1 MMKIT
6 SLTCDYMVNPIG
18 FDFQRPSLGWVT
30 ESGAING
37 TQAAYQIQ
45 VACDDSFM
53 DIRLDTGRVE
63 SALSAGIRLEMDLSP
78 RTRYTWRVRIWDGN
92 GEASGWSESAW
103 FETGKYSEP
112 WAGQWIGWDR
122 EFPQLR
128 GDFVVE
134 KPVRAA
140 RAYACGVGLYAM
152 FINGERVGD
161 EYLAPGFNAYDSWL
175 QYQTYDVT
183 NMLSPG
189 ANAVGCQLGNGY
201 YKGRVNWPEIRERFG
216 DRTNIFGD
224 RLAFICEIRILY
236 EDGAEAVFAS
246 DERWRAT
253 WSPWIRAEIYDGE
266 VFDARRI
273 IDGWCS
279 CEYDA
284 SRWDNA
290 LPVPIDRALLTARRS
305 LPVRTHERFR
315 PIAVLTTP
323 RGETVLDFGQNL
335 AGFLSFETDA
345 PENTELWFQFGEA
358 LDRDGNF
365 YRDNMRTAL
374 AEIRY
379 ICDGKRRHYRPE
391 FSFFGFRYVRVEGWP
406 GAIDPDA
413 FASEAVYSDMRPTGR
428 FECSDERVN
437 KLFQNSQWS
446 QKSNFVDNPTDCPQR
461 DERLGW
467 TGDAQ
472 VYCATA
478 SMNMQTDAFFRK
490 YLYDLA
496 IEQRKDDFVP
506 VVVPNI
512 LRRTGIWQLPI
523 AGWGD
528 AATIIPWTLYT
539 YYGDMAVLEAQYP
552 SMKAWVDFMRKSDT
566 KGVDRYYAFSLG
578 DWLAQDTK
586 DPDNWFGLTPAD
598 LISTAYYA
606 LSARIVARSAKLLG
620 YAEDAEAYGALAAR
634 VAEAFRD
641 EYVSR
646 NGRVISETQTAQ
658 AIALSFDLLTPE
670 QRPTA
675 AAHLAERLRIDH
687 VRLTTGFIGT
697 PCLCPAL
704 SENSLN
710 EYAYA
715 LLLQNECPSWLYE
728 VEMGATTTWER
739 WNSVRPDGSFGPV
752 GMNSL
757 NHYAFGAVCE
767 WLYRYV
773 AGINPVEQAPG
784 FKHSLLRPLPNSQL
798 AHAAASLETPYGRL
812 RSGWRLSEAGIEL
825 EFEIPFN
832 ATAEIILPDAEGVDV
847 LENGVLLGETGSLTR
862 GSGTWRYAYRPNGAT
877 IDRRVPVDVR
887 PDI

>member
-1 MMKIT
+1 MMNIIN
-6 SLTCDYMVNPIG
+6 LTCDYMDNPIG
-18 FDFQRPSLGWVT
+18 FDFNRPSLGWVT
-30 ESGAING
+30 ESEAVNG
-37 TQAAYQIQ
+37 VQTAYQIQ
-45 VACDDSFM
+45 VSLDDHFT
-53 DIRLDTGRVE
+53 DICRDTGRVE
-63 SALSAGIRLEMDLSP
+63 SGISAGIRLDMALSP
-78 RTRYTWRVRIWDGN
+78 RTRYIWRARIWDGQ
-92 GEASGWSESAW
+92 GAVSDWSEPAW
-103 FETGKYSEP
+103 FETGKYDEP
-112 WAGQWIGWDR
+112 WSGQWIGWDR

-128 GDFVVE
+128 GDFTIE
-134 KPVRAA
+134 KPVCAA

-152 FINGERVGD
+152 FLNGERVGD
-161 EYLAPGFNAYDSWL
+161 EYLTPGFNAYDSWL
-175 QYQTYDVT
+175 QYQTYDIT
-183 NMLSPG
+183 DLLRPG

-216 DRTNIFGD
+216 DRVNIFGD
-224 RLAFICEIRILY
+224 RLAFICEIHIRF
-236 EDGAEAVFAS
+236 EDGTETVFAS
-246 DERWRAT
+246 DTGWRAAL
-253 WSPWIRAEIYDGE
+253 SPWRRAEIYDGE
-266 VFDARRI
+266 VFDARGI
-273 IDGWCS
+273 IDDWCRP
-279 CEYDA
+279 EYDA
-284 SRWDNA
+284 FGWDSA
-290 LPVPIDRALLTARRS
+290 LPAQIDMALLTARRS
-305 LPVRTHERFR
+305 LPVRLHERLKPVR
-315 PIAVLTTP
+315 LLTTP
-323 RGETVLDFGQNL
+323 KGEAVLDFGQNMAGLL
-335 AGFLSFETDA
+335 AFETDA
-345 PENTELWFQFGEA
+345 PEGTELWFQFGEA

-379 ICDGKRRHYRPE
+379 TCDGRRRTYRPQ

-406 GAIDPDA
+406 GTIDPDA
-413 FASEAVYSDMRPTGR
+413 FTAEAIYSDMRPTGR
-428 FECSDERVN
+428 FECSDARVN
-437 KLFQNSQWS
+437 RLFENSRWS

-472 VYCATA
+472 VFCATA
-478 SMNMQTDAFFRK
+478 CMNMRTDAFFRK

-496 IEQRKDDFVP
+496 IEQRKDGYVP

-512 LRRTGIWQLPI
+512 LRETGIWQLPI
-523 AGWGD
+523 TGWGD
-528 AATIIPWTLYT
+528 AATVIPWTLYLH
-539 YYGDMAVLEAQYP
+539 YADRAVLEAQYP
-552 SMKAWVDFMRKSDT
+552 SMKAWVDFMRRSDT
-566 KGVDRYYAFSLG
+566 RHVDRYYLFSLG

-586 DPDNWFGLTPAD
+586 DPDNWFGLTPTD

-606 LSARIVARSAKLLG
+606 LSARIVARTAKLLG
-620 YAEDAEAYGALAAR
+620 YAEDAEEYGVLAER

-658 AIALSFDLLTPE
+658 AIALYFDLLTPA

-675 AAHLAERLRIDH
+675 AEHLAERLRIDH

-704 SENSLN
+704 SENGLN

-715 LLLQNECPSWLYE
+715 LLLQRECPSWLYE
-728 VEMGATTTWER
+728 VDMGATTTWER
-739 WNSVRPDGSFGPV
+739 WNSVRPDGSFGPA

-784 FKHSLLRPLPNSQL
+784 FKRSRLRPLPNSQL
-798 AHAAASLETPYGRL
+798 SHASASLETPYGRL
-812 RSGWRLSEAGIEL
+812 RSGWRLTGAGIEL

-832 ATAEIILPDAEGVDV
+832 TTAEIVLPDADGVDV
-847 LENGVLLGETGSLTR
+847 YENGALLRETGPFLR
-862 GSGTWRYAYRPNGAT
+862 GSGTWQYTYRPNGST
-877 IDRRVPVDVR
+877 IDRRVPVDIR